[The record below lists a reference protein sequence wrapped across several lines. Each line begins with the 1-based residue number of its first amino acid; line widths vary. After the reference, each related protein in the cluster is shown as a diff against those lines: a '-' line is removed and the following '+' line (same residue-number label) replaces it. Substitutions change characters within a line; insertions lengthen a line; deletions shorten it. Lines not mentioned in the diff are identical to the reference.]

1 MMGFAIPSL
10 EASVGKGSSGLVI
23 LDRKEASSIEE
34 RDCLRCARCID
45 VCPMNLMPTLI
56 VSYVKVGDLDSA
68 VKMGLNDCIKCGS
81 CSYVCPAHIRLVQW
95 IDTGKLAWAEAQR
108 KK

>member
-1 MMGFAIPSL
+1 
-10 EASVGKGSSGLVI
+10 
-23 LDRKEASSIEE
+23 
-34 RDCLRCARCID
+34 
-45 VCPMNLMPTLI
+45 
-56 VSYVKVGDLDSA
+56 VKVGDLDSA